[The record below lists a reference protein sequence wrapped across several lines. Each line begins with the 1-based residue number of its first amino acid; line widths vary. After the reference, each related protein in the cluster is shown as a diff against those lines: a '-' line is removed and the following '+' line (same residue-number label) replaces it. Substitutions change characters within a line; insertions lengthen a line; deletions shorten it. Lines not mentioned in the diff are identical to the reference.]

1 MFHNSGME
9 QIDSQLLQDALLAAP
24 GWARVGLTAPSEQ
37 IREAAASELVQ
48 VIVRTLD
55 RATTISDTRQIAL
68 PL

>member
-1 MFHNSGME
+1 ME

-24 GWARVGLTAPSEQ
+24 GWARVGLTAPSER

-48 VIVRTLD
+48 VIIHTLD
-55 RATTISDTRQIAL
+55 SAATMPDVRQIAL

>member
-1 MFHNSGME
+1 MFHIRQME

-24 GWARVGLTAPSEQ
+24 GWARVGLTAPSER

-48 VIVRTLD
+48 VIIHTLD
-55 RATTISDTRQIAL
+55 SAATMPDVRQIAL